1 MSTYTIN
8 PIYVSGYINSQAF
21 YMDLKA
27 SSVARSITNIGEF
40 FTAVDGSN
48 SYLHR
53 AYKQSWDLS
62 WEYICYSGATNYPLA
77 TVQRLEQL
85 YRSAEYSGTSLVFG
99 MDLQEYPVLVEP
111 NSWQANLAAST
122 VSLTNKPYY
131 NVSFRLVEQ

>member
-8 PIYVSGYINSQAF
+8 PIYVSGHINSQVF

-27 SSVARSITNIGEF
+27 SSVGRTITNIGEF

-53 AYKQSWDLS
+53 AYKHAWDLS
-62 WEYICYSGATNYPLA
+62 WEYICYSGAVNYPLA
-77 TVQRLEQL
+77 TVQRLEQI
-85 YRSAEYSGTSLVFG
+85 YRSAEYAGTSLIFG
-99 MDLQEYPVLVEP
+99 MDLQEYPVLIEP
-111 NSWQANLAAST
+111 NSWQANLAASA

-131 NVSFRLVEQ
+131 NVSFRLVER